1 MSFRRK
7 RILVLMHESLI
18 PPDSL
23 EGMSEEDIMAIKT
36 EYDVCATLKN
46 LGHDVR
52 ELGVVSDLQVIRHA
66 IQDFKPHICF
76 NLLEEFDGVGVFDA
90 HVVSYLEMLRQPYTG
105 CNPRGLMLAHNK
117 AVSKMILRHHRIRVP
132 KFQVFPIGQRF
143 RPPGKGKL
151 GYPMIV
157 KSLTEE
163 GSIGISQ
170 ASVVHDE
177 DALRERVAFVH
188 RTIQSDAI
196 AEQYIDGREFYVGVL
211 GNQQLKTFPVWEIT
225 FKNLP
230 GAAPKI
236 ATGKIK
242 WDLKYRKQAGVDTGP
257 PAIGS
262 LSLEQSEAIQK
273 LAKRAYKALQIS
285 GYARMDIRLTDDG
298 TPYILEA
305 NPNPELGFGED
316 FAEAG
321 EAASIDYPQL
331 IQKIVNLGH
340 RYRLVGQV

>member
-1 MSFRRK
+1 MATRRK

-18 PPDSL
+18 PPESL
-23 EGMSEEDIMAIKT
+23 EGMSEEEALPIKT
-36 EYDVCATLKN
+36 EYDVCATLEN
-46 LGHDVR
+46 LGHTVQK
-52 ELGVVSDLQVIRHA
+52 LGVVSDLQVIRQA
-66 IQDFKPHICF
+66 IEEFKPHICF
-76 NLLEEFDGVGVFDA
+76 NLLEEFDGVGVFDS

-132 KFQVFPIGQRF
+132 RFQVFPIGQRF
-143 RPPGKGKL
+143 RSPSKL
-151 GYPMIV
+151 PYPLIV

-188 RTIQSDAI
+188 RTIRSDAI
-196 AEQYIDGREFYVGVL
+196 AEQYIKGREFYVGVL
-211 GNQQLKTFPVWEIT
+211 GNQQIKTFPVWELT

-257 PAIGS
+257 PAPGS
-262 LSLEQSEAIQK
+262 LTEEQSDAMRK
-273 LAKRAYKALQIS
+273 LAKRAYKALQLS
-285 GYARMDIRLTDDG
+285 GYARMDIRLTEDG

-321 EAASIDYPQL
+321 EAAGIQYPQML
-331 IQKIVNLGH
+331 QKILNLGL
-340 RYRLVGQV
+340 RYRLIGQV